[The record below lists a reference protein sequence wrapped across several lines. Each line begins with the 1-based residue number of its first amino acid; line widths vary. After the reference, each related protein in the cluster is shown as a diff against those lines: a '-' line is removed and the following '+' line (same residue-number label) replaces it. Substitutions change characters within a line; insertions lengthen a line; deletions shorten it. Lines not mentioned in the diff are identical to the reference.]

1 MFRGLFD
8 IQFRLDK
15 IDRNGDPL
23 VGLAQIVPWED
34 FRSALTPLRKK
45 PRKSVAGAKGYDLV
59 MMFKILVLQSLYN
72 LSDDATEA
80 QILDR
85 LSFMRF
91 LGLSIGDKVP
101 DAKTIWL
108 FREQLAQA
116 GLERT
121 LFEQFDA
128 YLRDNGFAAKKGQIV
143 DASIVQ
149 IPKQRNTRE
158 ENQKIKEG
166 RSEEI
171 QDWSEPKKRQK
182 DTDGRWTKKNGRTF
196 YGYKNHVQTDVK
208 DKFIRD
214 YDVTDASVH
223 DSNVFEDLLD
233 RANSSRDVWADSAY
247 RSAEKLS
254 KLEAAQFREHI
265 QRKGSRNKKLTA
277 KELRGNHTRSKTR
290 SRVEHIF
297 GVQAQKMGNTI
308 LRCIGILRARCKIGL
323 RNLAYNLDRYAL
335 LQSSAS

>member
-1 MFRGLFD
+1 MGSSKNTTIFEKIKSLLERRVTLHAARFYKFGGLSMLTGLFD

-15 IDRNGDPL
+15 IDSNGDPL
-23 VGLAQIVPWED
+23 VRLKQIVPWED
-34 FRSALTPLRKK
+34 FRTPLKHLREK
-45 PRKSVAGAKGYDLV
+45 PRKSAAGAKGYDHV

-101 DAKTIWL
+101 DAKTVWL

-149 IPKQRNTRE
+149 VPKQRNTRE
-158 ENQKIKEG
+158 ENQKIKQG

-171 QDWSEPKKRQK
+171 QGWSEPKKR
-182 DTDGRWTKKNGRTF
+182 
-196 YGYKNHVQTDVK
+196 
-208 DKFIRD
+208 
-214 YDVTDASVH
+214 
-223 DSNVFEDLLD
+223 
-233 RANSSRDVWADSAY
+233 
-247 RSAEKLS
+247 
-254 KLEAAQFREHI
+254 
-265 QRKGSRNKKLTA
+265 
-277 KELRGNHTRSKTR
+277 
-290 SRVEHIF
+290 
-297 GVQAQKMGNTI
+297 
-308 LRCIGILRARCKIGL
+308 
-323 RNLAYNLDRYAL
+323 
-335 LQSSAS
+335 